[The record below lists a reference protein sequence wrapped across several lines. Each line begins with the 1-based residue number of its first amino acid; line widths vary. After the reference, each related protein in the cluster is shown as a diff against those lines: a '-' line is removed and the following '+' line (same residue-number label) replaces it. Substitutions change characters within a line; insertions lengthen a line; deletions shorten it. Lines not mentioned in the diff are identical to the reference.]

1 MTRIRVVRDYRG
13 HCANPILFEIGDIVT
28 VGKRGIRWPAFVRTI
43 TADGNAGWAPA
54 DWLRPIGNGLATASH
69 RFLAKEV
76 NASAGEE
83 GHVVRSYG
91 GWSWIVLDSEGYGW
105 IPDTHLEMS
114 AEAPL
119 PDPEPDVESLAT
131 GWIRYWS
138 AGGRD
143 KPEASQPFEW
153 AVDDVHD
160 LDYSDPEKLWAV
172 IVQIL
177 KDPESEPHLDVLA
190 AGPLENLLSAH
201 GAVFIDRVEDLARHD
216 TGFARV
222 LDGVWLSTSDDE
234 IWKRMQAIRDR
245 IDRGPAQ
252 A

>member
-1 MTRIRVVRDYRG
+1 MPRIRVVRDYRCQ
-13 HCANPILFEIGDIVT
+13 CANPILFEVGDIVT
-28 VGKRGIRWPAFVRTI
+28 VGKRGTRWPAFVRTI

-54 DWLRPIGNGLATASH
+54 DWLRQIGNGLAMASH

-91 GWSWIVLDSEGYGW
+91 GWSWIVLDSENYGW
-105 IPDTHLEMS
+105 IPDTHLEVS
-114 AEAPL
+114 AETQL
-119 PDPEPDVESLAT
+119 PDPEPDMESLAT

-138 AGGRD
+138 AGGCD
-143 KPEASQPFEW
+143 KPASSLPFEW
-153 AVDDVHD
+153 AVDDVNE

-177 KDPESEPHLDVLA
+177 KDPESEPHLHVLA

-201 GAVFIDRVEDLARHD
+201 GVAFIDRVEHLALHD

-222 LDGVWLSTSDDE
+222 LDGVWLSRSDGE
-234 IWKRMQAIRDR
+234 IRARVQAVLDR
-245 IDRGPAQ
+245 KDREAGPA
-252 A
+252 